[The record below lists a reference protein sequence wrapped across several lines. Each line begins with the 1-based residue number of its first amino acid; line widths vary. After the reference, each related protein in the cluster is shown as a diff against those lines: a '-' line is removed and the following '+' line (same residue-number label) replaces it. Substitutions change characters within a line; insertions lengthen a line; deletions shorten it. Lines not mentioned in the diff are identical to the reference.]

1 SEVESSADASRI
13 EPNLNAVSAST
24 DATGSSLVA
33 ELASAIPPAQ
43 QQPPAGFSQ
52 TVSQLPSGATES
64 HSSES
69 ANAKRK
75 RRSAQ
80 ASEVESSADASRIE
94 PNLNAVSASTDA
106 TGSSLVAE
114 LASAIPPAQQQPP
127 AGFSQT
133 VSQLPSGATES
144 HSSESANAKRK
155 RRSAQASEV
164 ESSADA
170 SRIEPN
176 LNAVSA
182 STDATGSSLVAE
194 LASAIPPAQQQPPA
208 GFSQT
213 VSQLP
218 SGATESHSSE
228 SANAKRKRRSAQASE
243 VESSADASRIEPNL
257 NAVSASTDATGSSL
271 VAELASAIPP
281 AQQQPPAGFSQ
292 TVSQLPSG
300 ATESHSSESA
310 NAKRKRRS
318 AQASEVE
325 SSADASRIEPNLNA
339 VSASTDAT
347 GSSLV
352 AELASAIPPAQQQPP
367 AGFSQTVSQ
376 LPSGATESHSSESA
390 NAKRKRRSAQA
401 SEVESSADAS
411 RIEPNLN
418 AVSASTDATG
428 SSLVAELASAIPP
441 AQQQPPAGFSQ
452 TVSQLPSGATESHSS
467 ESANAKRKRRS
478 AQASEVESSAD
489 ASRIEPNLN
498 AVSASTDATGSSLVA
513 ELASAIP
520 PAQQQ
525 PPAGFSQTVSQLPS
539 GATESHS
546 SESANAK
553 RKRRSAQASEVESS
567 ADASRIEPNLNAV
580 SASTDATGSS
590 LVAELASAIP
600 PAQQQPP
607 AGFSQTV
614 SQLPSGATES
624 HSSESA
630 NAKRKRRSAQAS
642 EVESSA
648 DASRIEPNLN
658 AVSASTDATG
668 SSLVAELASAIP
680 PAQQQPPAG
689 FSQTVSQLP
698 SGATESHSSESAN
711 AKRKRRSAQA
721 SEVESSADASRIEP
735 NLNAVSASTDATGSS
750 LVAEL
755 ASAIPPAQQQPPA
768 GFSQTVSQLPSG
780 ATESHSS
787 ESANAKRKRRSA
799 QASEVESSADASR
812 IEPNL
817 NAVSASTDATGSS
830 LVAELASAIPPAQ
843 QQPPAGFSQTVSQLP
858 SGATESHSSESANAK
873 RKRRSAQASEVE
885 SSADASRIE
894 PNLNAVSASTDATGS
909 SLVAE
914 LASAIPPAQ
923 QQPPAG
929 FSQTVSQLPSGA
941 TESHSSESA
950 NAKRKR
956 RSAQASEVES
966 SADASR
972 IEPNLNAVSASTD
985 ATGSSLVA
993 ELASAIP
1000 PAQQQPP
1007 AGFSQTVSQLPSG
1020 ATESHSS
1027 ESANAK
1033 RKRRSAQASEVESSA
1048 DASRIEPNLNAV
1060 SASTDATG
1068 SSLVAELASAIPPA
1082 QQQPPAGFSQTVSQ
1096 LPSGA
1101 TESHS
1106 SESANAKRKRRSA
1119 QASEVESSADA
1130 SRIEPNLN
1138 AVSASTDATG
1148 SSLVAELASAIP
1160 PAQQQPPAGFSQT
1173 VSQLPS
1179 GATESHSSESANA
1192 KRKRRSAQASE
1203 VESSADAS
1211 RIEPN
1216 LNAVSASTDATG
1228 SSLVAELASAIPP
1241 AQQQPPAGFSQTV
1254 SQLPSGATESHS
1266 SESANAKRKRRS
1278 AQASEVESS
1287 ADASRIEPNL
1297 NAVSASTDA
1306 TGSSLVAELASA
1318 IQPAQQQ
1325 PPAGF
1330 SQ

>member
-33 ELASAIPPAQ
+33 ELASAIQ
-43 QQPPAGFSQ
+43 
-52 TVSQLPSGATES
+52 
-64 HSSES
+64 
-69 ANAKRK
+69 
-75 RRSAQ
+75 
-80 ASEVESSADASRIE
+80 
-94 PNLNAVSASTDA
+94 
-106 TGSSLVAE
+106 
-114 LASAIPPAQQQPP
+114 
-127 AGFSQT
+127 
-133 VSQLPSGATES
+133 
-144 HSSESANAKRK
+144 
-155 RRSAQASEV
+155 
-164 ESSADA
+164 
-170 SRIEPN
+170 
-176 LNAVSA
+176 
-182 STDATGSSLVAE
+182 
-194 LASAIPPAQQQPPA
+194 
-208 GFSQT
+208 
-213 VSQLP
+213 
-218 SGATESHSSE
+218 
-228 SANAKRKRRSAQASE
+228 
-243 VESSADASRIEPNL
+243 
-257 NAVSASTDATGSSL
+257 
-271 VAELASAIPP
+271 
-281 AQQQPPAGFSQ
+281 
-292 TVSQLPSG
+292 
-300 ATESHSSESA
+300 
-310 NAKRKRRS
+310 
-318 AQASEVE
+318 
-325 SSADASRIEPNLNA
+325 
-339 VSASTDAT
+339 
-347 GSSLV
+347 
-352 AELASAIPPAQQQPP
+352 
-367 AGFSQTVSQ
+367 
-376 LPSGATESHSSESA
+376 
-390 NAKRKRRSAQA
+390 
-401 SEVESSADAS
+401 
-411 RIEPNLN
+411 
-418 AVSASTDATG
+418 
-428 SSLVAELASAIPP
+428 
-441 AQQQPPAGFSQ
+441 
-452 TVSQLPSGATESHSS
+452 
-467 ESANAKRKRRS
+467 
-478 AQASEVESSAD
+478 
-489 ASRIEPNLN
+489 
-498 AVSASTDATGSSLVA
+498 
-513 ELASAIP
+513 
-520 PAQQQ
+520 
-525 PPAGFSQTVSQLPS
+525 
-539 GATESHS
+539 
-546 SESANAK
+546 
-553 RKRRSAQASEVESS
+553 
-567 ADASRIEPNLNAV
+567 
-580 SASTDATGSS
+580 
-590 LVAELASAIP
+590 

-1330 SQ
+1330 SQTVNQPQGCREIDQFLCAPVAYCSEDANFAILKPVSNPKSC